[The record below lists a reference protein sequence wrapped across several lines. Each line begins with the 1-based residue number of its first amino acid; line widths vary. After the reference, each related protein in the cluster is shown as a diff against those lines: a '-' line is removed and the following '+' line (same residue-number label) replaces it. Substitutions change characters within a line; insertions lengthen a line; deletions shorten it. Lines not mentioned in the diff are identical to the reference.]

1 MELSGK
7 VALVTGGSS
16 GIGKA
21 SALRLAAEGATIG
34 VLGHNSDEVEKAA
47 ADIISAG
54 GKAIPLIAD
63 VADDDAMRDA
73 VASLID
79 RTGQLDIVL
88 ANAGINGVWAPID
101 DLQPFEWDRT
111 IAVNLR
117 GTYLTLHYAVPHL
130 KKQGAGSIVVIS
142 SINGTRTFSNAGATA
157 YSASKAAQI
166 AVVQHLALELARYRI
181 RVNAI
186 CPGGIVSDIS
196 SSTVKRNQQEAAIPV
211 IWPEGQIPLNGG
223 KPGSANEIAETVLF
237 LASERSR
244 HITGT
249 PIFIDGGQGL
259 LI

>member
-1 MELSGK
+1 MELAGR
-7 VALVTGGSS
+7 VALVTGASS

-34 VLGHNSDEVEKAA
+34 VLAHVPAEVESTAAEIAA
-47 ADIISAG
+47 AG
-54 GKAIPLIAD
+54 GSAIPLFAD
-63 VADDDAMRDA
+63 VSDDDQMQDA
-73 VASLID
+73 VAALVD
-79 RTGQLDIVL
+79 RAGRLDIVL

-101 DLQPFEWDRT
+101 DLQPAEWDRT

-117 GTYLTLHYAVPHL
+117 GTYLTLHHAVPHL
-130 KKQGAGSIVVIS
+130 KKQERGSIVVIS

-157 YSASKAAQI
+157 YSAGKAAQI
-166 AVVQHLALELARYRI
+166 AVVKHLALELARHRI

-186 CPGGIVSDIS
+186 CPGGVETEIS
-196 SSTVKRNQQEAAIPV
+196 SSTVHRNQQEAAIPV
-211 IWPEGQIPLNGG
+211 IWPNGAIPLSDG
-223 KPGSANEIAETVLF
+223 KPCSPDDIAETVLF